1 MVASNAK
8 QLAVSRCVSVEV
20 KNEQHQNKPTQKPN
34 IHDYLM
40 IKANRDRE
48 QRRRKNVEKKRS
60 IESTPKSN
68 G

>member
-48 QRRRKNVEKKRS
+48 QRRKKM
-60 IESTPKSN
+60 
-68 G
+68 

>member
-8 QLAVSRCVSVEV
+8 QLAVSQCVSVEV

-48 QRRRKNVEKKRS
+48 QREKNVEKMRS

>member
-8 QLAVSRCVSVEV
+8 QLTVSRCVNVEV

-48 QRRRKNVEKKRS
+48 QREKNVEKKRS